1 MTNPCEI
8 GFDCPF
14 KRHNRKGDFLC
25 VYPNCID
32 VPKDETFGM
41 IEEVGCPIVDHG
53 SPLEDYLFVYTM
65 ENRRVKTYC
74 ARCGKSGHVYPV
86 KYTEPM
92 KNQCYAV
99 DLCFKCAHEHHKV
112 MMDWCNTRE
121 ESE

>member
-8 GFDCPF
+8 GLKCPF
-14 KRHNRKGDFLC
+14 MKCSEEGDLIC
-25 VYPNCID
+25 VYPYAV
-32 VPKDETFGM
+32 VPEEETFGT
-41 IEEVGCPIVDHG
+41 IDVVDC
-53 SPLEDYLFVYTM
+53 SLVEFDSSLEDYLFVYTM

-112 MMDWCNTRE
+112 MTDWCNTRE